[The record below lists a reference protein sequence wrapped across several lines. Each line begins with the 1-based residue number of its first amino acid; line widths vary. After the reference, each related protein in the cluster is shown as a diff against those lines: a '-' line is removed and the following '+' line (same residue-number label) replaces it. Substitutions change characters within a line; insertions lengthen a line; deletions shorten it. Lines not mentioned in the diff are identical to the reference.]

1 MEEKKP
7 VYLIFVDPAFGDQGH
22 NKYYNMTPLGDGTFK
37 SEYGRVGAG
46 SQVKIYPMSKW
57 NSTYNS
63 KIKKGY
69 TDISDSM
76 QDVIEDSKVEFNTD
90 EEEQFTLV
98 KNPSVRD
105 IIRRLWDY
113 ANKTIQSAYKV
124 SSNVVTQAMVD
135 NAQEIL
141 DTLSNGYK
149 NMSVEEFNEKLVSLF
164 ITIPRKMRKV
174 SDHLADT
181 KEQFESIIAEE
192 QSILDTMAGQVYKP
206 TLKRLSFFK
215 EDEDSTKES
224 ILQQMGIEMED
235 ASEEDV
241 SKIKKAMGDQAGKF
255 YKAWRVTNC
264 ETQVKFETYTEENHI
279 GNVKLLCHGSRNQNW
294 FNILKTGLKIRPAG
308 VIAQGN
314 LFGLGCYW
322 SNPEKEHGG
331 VAKSIGYTSLSGS
344 YWTSGRDSSGFIAFF
359 DVAIG
364 ESYDVYSFGS
374 QYYDFNLQKLH
385 QVNPNAWSL
394 WAHGQGSRNNGSTL
408 INDEIIVY
416 NEQQC
421 TIKYLVEIR

>member
-1 MEEKKP
+1 MNEKKP

-69 TDISDSM
+69 TDISNSM
-76 QDVIEDSKVEFNTD
+76 QDVIEDSKVESNTD

-105 IIRRLWDY
+105 IIRRLWEY

-141 DTLSNGYK
+141 DTLSSEYK
-149 NMSVEEFNEKLVSLF
+149 TMSVEEFNEKLVSLF

-206 TLKRLSFFK
+206 TLKRLSFFQ

-235 ASEEDV
+235 ASEEDII
-241 SKIKKAMGDQAGKF
+241 KIKKAMGDQAGKF
-255 YKAWRVTNC
+255 YKAWRVTNF

-279 GNVKLLCHGSRNQNW
+279 GNVKLLCHGSRNANF
-294 FNILKTGLKIRPAG
+294 FNILKMGLKIRPSASVCYNG
-308 VIAQGN
+308 S
-314 LFGLGCYW
+314 LLGDALYF
-322 SNPEKEHGG
+322 SNPDKEHGG
-331 VAKSIGYTSLSGS
+331 VGKSIGYTSLRGS
-344 YWTSGRDSSGFIAFF
+344 YWSGGNDSCGFLAFF
-359 DVAIG
+359 DVALG
-364 ESYDVYSFGS
+364 KSYDI
-374 QYYDFNLQKLH
+374 YDFDSRYYTYNLKKLQEDCH
-385 QVNPNAWSL
+385 DAWSL
-394 WAHGQGSRNNGSTL
+394 HLHGAGHRSSSTI
-408 INDEIIVY
+408 INDEITVY
-416 NEQQC
+416 NSDQV